1 MQIGLGTVESV
12 NSTKLD
18 DIRDFI
24 ESHLGLE
31 NAIIVMGG
39 DLNVSGAKDIS
50 KSILS
55 TLPKIKSIDIPRY
68 RAKDSEKVE
77 ITKVDTKSIY
87 IFWSPLDIETR

>member
-1 MQIGLGTVESV
+1 M
-12 NSTKLD
+12 
-18 DIRDFI
+18 
-24 ESHLGLE
+24 
-31 NAIIVMGG
+31 MGG

-77 ITKVDTKSIY
+77 ITKVDTQQAYIY
-87 IFWSPLDIETR
+87 FGLH